1 MSTERELVLLK
12 HSADIG
18 KNYSVVYKN
27 TMWMWLKKMARKKF
41 WMQSDLQVLT
51 SIKKKKPKNYLPYGC
66 NFFKEDN
73 ADPIKDLY

>member
-27 TMWMWLKKMARKKF
+27 TMWMWLKKIARKKF

-51 SIKKKKPKNYLPYGC
+51 SIKKKKT
-66 NFFKEDN
+66 
-73 ADPIKDLY
+73 

>member
-27 TMWMWLKKMARKKF
+27 TMWMWMKKIARKEF
-41 WMQSDLQVLT
+41 WMQSDLQVFT
-51 SIKKKKPKNYLPYGC
+51 SIKKKKKPKNFLPYGC

-73 ADPIKDLY
+73 ADPIKD

>member
-27 TMWMWLKKMARKKF
+27 TMWMWMKKIARKEF
-41 WMQSDLQVLT
+41 WMQSDLQVIT
-51 SIKKKKPKNYLPYGC
+51 SIKKKKPKKFLRYGC
-66 NFFKEDN
+66 NFFKEYN